1 MLIKF
6 GIPILAAAALGFG
19 AATTIILKPED
30 QLTTA
35 PNPPATTTLGADTVA
50 GLGEFQSPGE
60 PIAIGSSLP
69 GIVRSVHV
77 VAGDAVRRGDA
88 LFAIDDRELR
98 AELDLKRQ
106 MLAAAEARLERLRAG
121 TRPEDLPPARARVE
135 AARVAVER
143 TQDFLAR
150 GQSLGTR
157 GAMSDEELRG
167 RLFAHRLAQAELLE
181 AQATLARLE
190 AGAWAPDILVAERER
205 DQASADVRKTETEIE
220 RLTVRAPAD
229 ATVLRTDVREGEF
242 VPAGE
247 SARPPV
253 VLARSGG
260 LEVRVQV
267 DEEDASRVVPGAP
280 AEGFVRGRERTRVGL
295 EFIRVEPRVVP
306 KTSIT
311 GSTTERVDTRVLFIV
326 YRVIGSP
333 ERVYAG
339 QKLDVFIRAG
349 AKQSTPRDAQAGH

>member
-1 MLIKF
+1 MIIKF
-6 GIPILAAAALGFG
+6 GIPVLAAAALGFG
-19 AATTIILKPED
+19 AATTVILKPED

-35 PNPPATTTLGADTVA
+35 PNPPATTTLGSNTVA

-60 PIAIGSSLP
+60 PIAVGASLP
-69 GIVRSVHV
+69 GIVTSVHV
-77 VAGDAVRRGDA
+77 VAGDVVRRGDP
-88 LFAIDDRELR
+88 LFAVDDRELK

-135 AARVAVER
+135 AARVEVDR
-143 TQDFLAR
+143 TQDLLAR
-150 GQSLGTR
+150 GESLGTQ
-157 GAMSDEELRG
+157 GAMSVEDQRG

-190 AGAWAPDILVAERER
+190 AGTWAPDIVVAERER
-205 DQASADVRKTETEIE
+205 DHARADVRKTETEIE
-220 RLTVRAPAD
+220 RLIVRAPTD
-229 ATVLRTDVREGEF
+229 ATVLRVDVREGEF
-242 VPAGE
+242 VHAGE
-247 SARPPV
+247 SMRPPV
-253 VLARSGG
+253 VLGQSGG

-267 DEEDASRVVPGAP
+267 DEEDASRVRPGTP
-280 AEGFVRGRERTRVGL
+280 AEGFVRGRDRTRVGL

-311 GSTTERVDTRVLFIV
+311 GSTTERVDTRVLFVV
-326 YRVIGSP
+326 YRVMGSP

-339 QKLDVFIRAG
+339 QKLDVFIKAG
-349 AKQSTPRDAQAGH
+349 DT